1 MRSCYKKKK
10 KCTKKAQGQ
19 VGICVHDKEG
29 IVNNEERTSWVMIRK
44 LLNIWRKVKL
54 DSHPLPHTVV
64 DSRGIKNL
72 NVKDK
77 VKKLKKKIRRISLW
91 LRSGVGKDFLKL
103 TVQTLG

>member
-44 LLNIWRKVKL
+44 LLNI
-54 DSHPLPHTVV
+54 
-64 DSRGIKNL
+64 
-72 NVKDK
+72 
-77 VKKLKKKIRRISLW
+77 
-91 LRSGVGKDFLKL
+91 
-103 TVQTLG
+103 